1 MNFAS
6 KLAAWLIVIAGTS
19 VVFAGTP
26 PGSVHVNQ
34 DSTDPASI
42 ERFGPAYRYPRSGWV
57 VLHIEGEPYE
67 RGYQHGR
74 LMADEIADYV
84 RSLASLRSVKAPSDG
99 WRDARLTVD
108 AVFLRRYNKEFL
120 EEMKGIADGA
130 AAGGAKFEGR
140 PLDLLDIAVVNSE
153 IELAF
158 LDSALEATP
167 VGLEGKRFPEPVQT
181 APARPG
187 PPHCSAFAATGPATA
202 DGKIVFGHITMF
214 NLAMVRFFH
223 VRLDVKPNR
232 GHRVLMQTYPGGIQS
247 GMDYYMNDAGLL
259 VAETT
264 IKQTRFDIAGE
275 ALASRIRRAL
285 QYSNSIDSAV
295 EILKKDNNGM
305 YTNEWLLGDV
315 KTDEIAMFE
324 LGTRKSKL
332 WRSGNNEWPGG
343 TEGFYWGCN
352 NAKDLEVRLETIAG
366 LDDRPVNVVFH
377 PSERDIK
384 WISLYKSH
392 KGKIDVDFG
401 FEAFTTPP
409 LAAYPSCDAKFT
421 TSELAKELKTYAIFG
436 PPLERTW
443 APTSAQKLAQ
453 PSIEPLV
460 PNDWTLLS
468 AEPPASSNRDLH
480 VVDLPLS
487 SHNSA
492 STRSRGES
500 NAPVAQFAPPRR
512 SPVWRGTI
520 TPADDRDIWLAAAFA
535 DYERIVAHEKSIH
548 ELSFSTKAR
557 ESALAIAR
565 FGPWT
570 RYKTA
575 AVRLGRDIPLIQT
588 QTDYESN
595 DWYEIAAGK
604 GVLVLEELRKKLGEE
619 KFIAMMDEFGRSHAG
634 KPATTAEFRAAA
646 EKAHGGSLAEF
657 FDRVLEEK
665 TPSFE
670 RSAGFWSIDSFEA
683 EPDKAVIVY
692 GTLNERAAQRESADL
707 LQAAIRRRWTNIT
720 VPIVS
725 DREATEE
732 ILKSHHV
739 ILIGRPATNAIAAR
753 YASAFPIHFGTAS
766 FTIDG
771 ETYAAAHSAVS
782 VSAANP
788 LNPRFSFVL
797 NAGLSAWSTWTH
809 AESRQDDRRAEPAQA
824 VVFPAS
830 GGSRSIVFT
839 NKDLVVREASN

>member
-1 MNFAS
+1 MNFALRFVA
-6 KLAAWLIVIAGTS
+6 LAIVITGTT
-19 VVFAGTP
+19 AAAAAKP
-26 PGSVHVNQ
+26 ERVHVNQ
-34 DSTDPASI
+34 ESTDPASI
-42 ERFGPAYRYPRSGWV
+42 ERFGRGYRYPRSGWV

-84 RSLASLRSVKAPSDG
+84 RSLASLRSVKAPSEG
-99 WRDARLTVD
+99 WRDARLTVN

-158 LDSALEATP
+158 LDSALAATP
-167 VGLEGKRFPEPVQT
+167 VGLEGIRFPEPVQT

-187 PPHCSAFAATGPATA
+187 PPHCSAFAATGAATA

-223 VRLDVKPNR
+223 VWLDVKPSQ
-232 GHRVLMQTYPGGIQS
+232 GHRVLMQTYPGGVQS

-275 ALASRIRRAL
+275 ALASRIRRVL
-285 QYSNSIDSAV
+285 QYSDSIDSAV

-315 KTDEIAMFE
+315 KTNEIAMFD
-324 LGTRKSKL
+324 LGTTKSKL
-332 WRSGNNEWPGG
+332 WRSGDKQWPGG

-352 NAKDLEVRLETIAG
+352 NAKDLDVRLETIAG

-392 KGKIDVDFG
+392 KGKIDADFG

-421 TSELAKELKTYAIFG
+421 TSDLAKELKTYAIFG

-443 APTSAQKLAQ
+443 APTAAQKLAQ

-468 AEPPASSNRDLH
+468 AEPPAASGRPRH
-480 VVDLPLS
+480 VVDLALS
-487 SHNSA
+487 SHD
-492 STRSRGES
+492 STSSRSRGEGDAS
-500 NAPVAQFAPPRR
+500 VPRVAATPR

-520 TPADDRDIWLAAAFA
+520 LPAADRDIWLAAAFA
-535 DYERIVAHEKSIH
+535 DYEPIVAHEQ
-548 ELSFSTKAR
+548 SFVSLRMNIKAR

-565 FGPWT
+565 FAPWT
-570 RYKTA
+570 RYRTA
-575 AVRLGRDIPLIQT
+575 VVRLGRDIPLAQT
-588 QTDYESN
+588 QTDFESN
-595 DWYEIAAGK
+595 EWYEIAAGK
-604 GVLVLEELRKKLGEE
+604 GVLVLEELRKKLGED
-619 KFIAMMDEFGRSHAG
+619 KFIAMMDEFGRAHAG
-634 KPATTAEFRAAA
+634 KPATTEEFQAAA
-646 EKAHGGSLAEF
+646 EKSHGASLAEF
-657 FDRVLEEK
+657 FDRVLKEQ
-665 TPSFE
+665 TASVE
-670 RSAGFWSIDSFEA
+670 RSTGFWSIDSFEA

-692 GTLNERAAQRESADL
+692 GTLNDRAAQRESADL
-707 LQAAIRRRWTNIT
+707 LQTAIRRRWTNIT

-725 DREATEE
+725 DRDVTEE
-732 ILKSHHV
+732 VLRSHHV
-739 ILIGRPATNAIAAR
+739 IIIGRPATNAIAAK
-753 YASAFPIHFGTAS
+753 YVSAFPVRFGPSS
-766 FTIDG
+766 FTIEG
-771 ETYAAAHSAVS
+771 ETYAAARSAVS
-782 VSAANP
+782 VAAANP
-788 LNPRFSFVL
+788 LNPRYSFVL
-797 NAGLSAWSTWTH
+797 NAGLSAWATWTH

-824 VVFPAS
+824 VVFPAP

-839 NKDLVVREASN
+839 HKDAVVREASN